1 MEQIQLD
8 LIYGLLRLN
17 SIDEKIFEKKYFERD
32 SLYLHDVQKVFLQN
46 FNRIIILIDRMAR
59 EFISGKLLFFEWLES
74 MFFYLISSLSQI
86 DLATSVLKKYF
97 QRIENLFIIYSK
109 KNCFFLDYKR
119 HLSSIVLNSFT

>member
-32 SLYLHDVQKVFLQN
+32 SLYLHDVEKVFLQN

-86 DLATSVLKKYF
+86 DLATSVLKKFF

-109 KNCFFLDYKR
+109 KNYFF
-119 HLSSIVLNSFT
+119 S